1 MAQASVSLDKVV
13 TVSARYGA
21 AGSVIAPQLAERLGL
36 RFFDRL
42 IQGAGAANVESIVE
56 RLTAEEEQQAPPG
69 PIVAGLARVGAAL
82 GLPTPT
88 HDDVDKTREL
98 RRRVEASVVR
108 VATTGG
114 GVILGRAAAVVLADH
129 PMSFNVRLVGPPDR
143 CLAQGMSIEGVP
155 EAVAREHQQSADRAW
170 ARSVTRLFD
179 RDPADPRLY
188 HLMVDSTVIP
198 IDRCVEL
205 IASAASA
212 FWERAETSG
221 VSSPWSS

>member
-1 MAQASVSLDKVV
+1 MAQVSVSLDRVM

-21 AGSVIAPQLAERLGL
+21 AGSVIAPKLAERLGL

-42 IQGAGAANVESIVE
+42 IHAGAANVESIVE
-56 RLTAEEEQQAPPG
+56 RLTVEEEQQAPPG
-69 PIVAGLARVGAAL
+69 PIVAGLARMGAAL
-82 GLPTPT
+82 GLPTPAQ
-88 HDDVDKTREL
+88 DDVDNTREL

-108 VATTGG
+108 IATTGG
-114 GVILGRAAAVVLADH
+114 GVILGRAAGVVLADH
-129 PMSFNVRLVGPPDR
+129 PMSFNVRLAGPPDR

-155 EAVAREHQQSADRAW
+155 EAVARAHQERADRAW

-198 IDRCVEL
+198 IERCVEL
-205 IASAASA
+205 IADAASA
-212 FWERAETSG
+212 FWERADTSG
-221 VSSPWSS
+221 ALLPWSS